1 MVQDNFKGSS
11 YNACFAVLDGHGG
24 QRAAEFARQRLGPL
38 MEDHAEL
45 ETNVKGSIQQG
56 KFTH

>member
-11 YNACFAVLDGHGG
+11 FNACFAVLDGHGG

-45 ETNVKGSIQQG
+45 ETNVKGSI
-56 KFTH
+56 